1 MDQRLNYVKVTNKS
15 DEPYVDMFDGIPV
28 TIEPGG
34 FQNIRPEQALHFF
47 GYVEGVTKREMLAH
61 TAKRKGWNTTAHL
74 EADDSGKSLAER
86 LFDKLVIEPI
96 TFKLVEEKVDTDV
109 PIPAEASEV
118 GNGVEHAPPP
128 PKFTPRP
135 PSRPAAKHAP
145 AKGRHGRSDDD
156 E

>member
-47 GYVEGVTKREMLAH
+47 GYVEGATKREMLGH
-61 TAKRKGWNTTAHL
+61 TAKRKGWNTSAHL
-74 EADDSGKSLAER
+74 AVDDSGKSLAER
-86 LFDKLVIEPI
+86 MFDKLVIEPI
-96 TFKLVEEKVDTDV
+96 TFKLVEEVPAVDA
-109 PIPAEASEV
+109 PIPAEGTVEE
-118 GNGVEHAPPP
+118 GVEAAPPP

-145 AKGRHGRSDDD
+145 AKGRRHDDD